1 MTIQGI
7 SQSGMQARYIV
18 LFREKNLSCWMLP
31 YLHLIPK
38 SLRPMNLSTF
48 VPVRLRSVSALF
60 FIGLATASAQTA
72 PPTPTTAPAVA
83 ASPDA
88 SAPAASSLPAIIVC
102 GDSTA
107 KNNARGAQGWG
118 TAIAAYFDSAK
129 VTVNNVAHAG
139 TSSRT
144 YYNGDWPKV
153 LPQIKAGDYV
163 LIVFGINDGGL
174 HTPPGLGD
182 EVDAQGYH
190 TYGWYMS
197 KMATDSQAKGAHVY
211 LLTVT
216 ERNIWTNPKAVFKD
230 ATIVTQQ
237 DGYTTA
243 DDRADRANW
252 GKYPEWTKE
261 VGAKLH
267 IPVLDLTTL
276 ESDTY
281 DKMGREKVMVNYLD
295 HNHTNPAGADI
306 VASIIVS
313 GLKAFKNSPFTAM
326 LSDKGKAV
334 ATADAKYVSD
344 NDTTTSTDAT
354 AKPADASAPATSAAK

>member
-1 MTIQGI
+1 MKVSGLI
-7 SQSGMQARYIV
+7 S
-18 LFREKNLSCWMLP
+18 
-31 YLHLIPK
+31 
-38 SLRPMNLSTF
+38 T
-48 VPVRLRSVSALF
+48 RLRQLCAAV
-60 FIGLATASAQTA
+60 FIGCTIANAQTGV
-72 PPTPTTAPAVA
+72 PAVA
-83 ASPDA
+83 TTTA
-88 SAPAASSLPAIIVC
+88 AASSALPAIIVC

-107 KNNARGAQGWG
+107 KNTGKGAEGWG
-118 TAIAAYFDSAK
+118 TAIAAYIDPAK
-129 VTVNNVAHAG
+129 ATVNNAAHAG
-139 TSSRT
+139 TSSLT

-174 HTPPGLGD
+174 GTPGGIGD
-182 EVDAQGYH
+182 ETKEISIRNGPTQTAH
-190 TYGWYMS
+190 TYGWYMA
-197 KMATDSQAKGAHVY
+197 KMATDSLAKGAHVY

-216 ERNIWTNPKAVFKD
+216 ERDIWTNPKATFKD

-252 GKYPEWTKE
+252 GKYPQWTKD

-267 IPVLDLTTL
+267 LPVLDLATL

-326 LSDKGKAV
+326 LSEKGAAV
-334 ATADAKYVSD
+334 VTADAKYVSENEAD
-344 NDTTTSTDAT
+344 AAT
-354 AKPADASAPATSAAK
+354 ANAASSSTAGK

>member
-1 MTIQGI
+1 MKA
-7 SQSGMQARYIV
+7 SQLVSM
-18 LFREKNLSCWMLP
+18 
-31 YLHLIPK
+31 
-38 SLRPMNLSTF
+38 
-48 VPVRLRSVSALF
+48 RLRQIGAAF

-72 PPTPTTAPAVA
+72 APTPTAAPTANVPATVA
-83 ASPDA
+83 A
-88 SAPAASSLPAIIVC
+88 SLPAIVVC

-107 KNNARGAQGWG
+107 KNNGRGAQGWG
-118 TAIAAYFDSAK
+118 TAIAAYFDPAK
-129 VTVNNVAHAG
+129 ATVNNVAHAG

-182 EVDAQGYH
+182 EVDAQGWH

-197 KMATDSQAKGAHVY
+197 KMATDAQAKGAHVY

-230 ATIVTQQ
+230 ATITTQQ

-267 IPVLDLTTL
+267 LPVLDLTTL

-313 GLKAFKNSPFTAM
+313 GLKAFKNSPFTPL

-334 ATADAKYVSD
+334 ATADAKYVSA
-344 NDTTTSTDAT
+344 NEMTATDQARA
-354 AKPADASAPATSAAK
+354 AKPADASAPATPAAK